1 MAIISALF
9 NDDINIKFTL
19 CAISLIALNQY
30 SIGALTERLEKS
42 KVIKDD

>member
-1 MAIISALF
+1 MISALF
-9 NDDINIKFTL
+9 NDDNNSKFTL

-30 SIGALTERLEKS
+30 SIDALEERLEKS